1 MTLETEIL
9 LQGLVFGEGPRWHDG
24 KLWFSDVHAHH
35 VMTVD
40 MDGKSEVIV
49 EVPGWPSG
57 LGWLPDGRLLVV
69 SVTDNRLLR
78 LDPGG
83 LTEVADLSKLG
94 AFFCNDMVVDT
105 HGRAYIGHIGYDLFA
120 GQALKPATIFMV
132 TPDGGTRVVAD
143 NMLVPNGMAMTPD
156 GRMLIV
162 AESMGARLTAFDVE
176 ADGSLTGQR
185 IWAQLGEGL
194 PTGIISLAELGT
206 IGDGIVGPDGI
217 CLDAEGGVWVA
228 DSFGSEV
235 LRVLE
240 GGEVTDRIKIST
252 GAVACM
258 LGGPD
263 RRTLFVMTSETGDP
277 DEARAKQNG
286 RVETVRVEVPGVGL
300 P

>member
-1 MTLETEIL
+1 
-9 LQGLVFGEGPRWHDG
+9 
-24 KLWFSDVHAHH
+24 
-35 VMTVD
+35 
-40 MDGKSEVIV
+40 
-49 EVPGWPSG
+49 
-57 LGWLPDGRLLVV
+57 
-69 SVTDNRLLR
+69 
-78 LDPGG
+78 
-83 LTEVADLSKLG
+83 
-94 AFFCNDMVVDT
+94 MVVDT

-120 GQALKPATIFMV
+120 GQAMEPATIFMV

-194 PTGIISLAELGT
+194 PTGIISLAELDT

-258 LGGPD
+258 LGGLD